1 MAIVSEMIFAVFR
14 KITKTI
20 EITAP
25 TDCIMKGFFE
35 ELRLPLGA
43 LRVRRFLPLFG
54 PFAMAVSKLAQ

>member
-1 MAIVSEMIFAVFR
+1 MIFAVFR
-14 KITKTI
+14 KITKTM

-43 LRVRRFLPLFG
+43 LRARRFLPFFG
-54 PFAMAVSKLAQ
+54 PFAMAVSELAQ